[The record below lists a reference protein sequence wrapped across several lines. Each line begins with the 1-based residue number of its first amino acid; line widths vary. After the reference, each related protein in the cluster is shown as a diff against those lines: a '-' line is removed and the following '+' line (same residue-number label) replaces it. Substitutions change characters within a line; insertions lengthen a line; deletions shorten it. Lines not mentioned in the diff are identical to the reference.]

1 MEQEEDDEDDD
12 DDTTDNPTTTS
23 TKKTTTTVTTKS
35 VPSNPPTTLTSTSR
49 IEALRELLHAKMAI
63 TRGSR
68 PVMDPTTVSKRAARR
83 AEKVRRKEDAIQ
95 RNKAAGTK
103 VKDAKK
109 AFVLASPN
117 AIITKK
123 EDLETVDFGKLAGLN
138 RTPENF
144 QNNKSLKNINK
155 KKNLELMLQKAVE
168 KRDQIANLKDGTED
182 EKKKAATLQWGEALK
197 EASGDRVKNDPSR
210 LKKALQRKV
219 SQKEKSQ
226 KAWKSRMDQT
236 RDKMDERQK
245 VRNHNINKRK
255 EGGSAGANLSSKKIK
270 DDAKEGEEKKT
281 RKMSRAGFEGKKQDF
296 LNNKK
301 KNGSSTTTPS
311 TSQ

>member
-1 MEQEEDDEDDD
+1 MEQEEDDDDD
-12 DDTTDNPTTTS
+12 ENPTTT
-23 TKKTTTTVTTKS
+23 KMTTAVTITKS
-35 VPSNPPTTLTSTSR
+35 PPSFPLNPPTTLVSTSR
-49 IEALRELLHAKMAI
+49 IEALRELLHAKLAV
-63 TRGSR
+63 TRGTR
-68 PVMDPTTVSKRAARR
+68 PVVDPSTISKRAARR
-83 AEKVRRKEDAIQ
+83 AEKIQRKEDAVQ
-95 RNKAAGTK
+95 RSKAAGTK

-109 AFVLASPN
+109 AFVLATPN
-117 AIITKK
+117 AIVTRK
-123 EDLETVDFGKLAGLN
+123 EDLETLDFCKLAGLN

-144 QNNKSLKNINK
+144 KNNKSLKNINK

-168 KRDQIANLKDGTED
+168 KRDQIAHLKDGTED

-197 EASGDRVKNDPSR
+197 EASGDRVKDDPSR

-301 KNGSSTTTPS
+301 KNGSTTTPS